1 MIGLDDFRPEH
12 QAALDAAAKFRKRA
26 EKGIPPDRWADGTA
40 GQRLVAQGIAI
51 MEGLL
56 ETQADVIRAM
66 IEADRQ
72 RGIDAMEMHGKRR
85 DAEPRL

>member
-1 MIGLDDFRPEH
+1 MIDLDDFRPEH
-12 QAALDAAAKFRKRA
+12 QAALDAAAEFRRRA
-26 EKGIPPDRWADGTA
+26 AKGLPSDRFADGHA
-40 GQRLVAQGIAI
+40 GMVLVARGIAI

-66 IEADRQ
+66 LDAERQ

-85 DAEPRL
+85 DAEPRS